1 MSKTRLDVLLF
12 EKGLVPSRERAKTTI
27 MEGLVYVNGQKAD
40 KAGMQVADDA
50 QIEVRDTGKSFVSRG
65 GKKIEKA
72 LDHFSI
78 DPAGLVVMDVGASTG
93 GFTDCLLRRGAQKVY
108 SIDVGYGQLAWSL
121 RQDPRVKCMERTNIR
136 YVTPEMLEETPSL
149 AVIDVSFISLRLV
162 LPVVSGLLSEEGRI
176 ACLIK
181 PQFEAG
187 KGKVGKKGVVREPA
201 IHREVLEAFLE
212 NAHAAGMQVH
222 DVTFSPI
229 KGPEGNIEFLGYLGK
244 TLEEQE
250 IDLDEVIRQ
259 AHEELDA

>member
-40 KAGMQVADDA
+40 KAGMAVAEDA

-72 LDHFSI
+72 LDHFAI

-136 YVTPEMLEETPSL
+136 YVTPDMLEETPSL

-162 LPVVSGLLSEEGRI
+162 LPVVSGLLSDEGRV

-187 KGKVGKKGVVREPA
+187 KGKVGKKGVVREPL
-201 IHREVLEAFLE
+201 IHREVLEAFIE
-212 NAHAAGMQVH
+212 NAHAAGMHVH
-222 DVTFSPI
+222 NITFSPI

-244 TLEEQE
+244 TLEERE
-250 IDLDEVIRQ
+250 IDLDEVVRQ